1 MRRGDQA
8 HVDLD
13 RTRTAEPHERTLF
26 KHTQKLGVHAR
37 RHGGDLVEEE
47 RAAMSAFEQSFLAST
62 RIREGARLE
71 SEQLAFE
78 QRVGQRGAVDCRLRR
93 PCAQLRAPGTA
104 AFALAARCS
113 VFQSS
118 RIDNRAG
125 PHQDRRTEGAAVG
138 ASPRCRSVLHET
150 TKSSALS
157 SLNCKPQVDLLNLR
171 TIPDACPSQ
180 RNLLFDSFF
189 WPASAPRPVSLVVF
203 RQALGSTSDVS
214 PL

>member
-26 KHTQKLGVHAR
+26 KHTQKLGLHAR

-118 RIDNRAG
+118 RID
-125 PHQDRRTEGAAVG
+125 
-138 ASPRCRSVLHET
+138 L
-150 TKSSALS
+150 
-157 SLNCKPQVDLLNLR
+157 
-171 TIPDACPSQ
+171 
-180 RNLLFDSFF
+180 
-189 WPASAPRPVSLVVF
+189 PRPIAPAHTKTGEQREPRLAR
-203 RQALGSTSDVS
+203 RQDADQFFTKQQRAARQVPSTAGLRLIS
-214 PL
+214 